1 MPRDKTSSLP
11 YVPSPSPYPQ
21 LLPAAK
27 IDEPTKR
34 STGSFRGRTTPRPPP
49 SGGPPLST
57 PKTPSRNSPVG
68 ETRGIKNVGTPS
80 DHDSLPFRPRTP
92 VETLRYKLTSHSPIP
107 SRPASPLHQ
116 NLRGDH
122 HLADITTPDGK
133 RILVRTL
140 NPDLPP
146 LVQYV
151 PPGQIRNART
161 LQRSQDGYSS
171 SRSRSSSPVKGGRAR
186 LEKTMADLNRKAKQ
200 RK

>member
-11 YVPSPSPYPQ
+11 YVPFLSPYPQ
-21 LLPAAK
+21 LLPAAEIHK
-27 IDEPTKR
+27 PAKR
-34 STGSFRGRTTPRPPP
+34 SAGSFRRHPTPGAPPA
-49 SGGPPLST
+49 GGSPLSVS
-57 PKTPSRNSPVG
+57 KIHGRNSPTVG
-68 ETRGIKNVGTPS
+68 GTRGTQSVEAPS
-80 DHDSLPFRPRTP
+80 DSLPFRPRTP
-92 VETLRYKLTSHSPIP
+92 VETLRYKLTNRSPIP

-122 HLADITTPDGK
+122 HPADITTPDGK

-151 PPGQIRNART
+151 PPGQIRNARA
-161 LQRSQDGYSS
+161 LHRAQDGYSS

-186 LEKTMADLNRKAKQ
+186 LEKTMAELNRKAKQ
-200 RK
+200 HK

>member
-1 MPRDKTSSLP
+1 MPRDKTSPLS

-21 LLPAAK
+21 LLPAAE
-27 IDEPTKR
+27 IHEPTKR
-34 STGSFRGRTTPRPPP
+34 CAGSFRGHPTPGATP
-49 SGGPPLST
+49 SGGSPLSIS
-57 PKTPSRNSPVG
+57 KIHGRNSPTIVG
-68 ETRGIKNVGTPS
+68 TKNVEAPS
-80 DHDSLPFRPRTP
+80 DLLPLRPRTP
-92 VETLRYKLTSHSPIP
+92 GRVETLRYKLANRPAVP

-116 NLRGDH
+116 SLRGDH
-122 HLADITTPDGK
+122 HPADITTPDGK

-151 PPGQIRNART
+151 SPGQIRSARA
-161 LQRSQDGYSS
+161 LQRAQDGHSS

-200 RK
+200 HK